1 MKFNKW
7 ILIGLF
13 LFVIVSFGTV
23 SANENITSEIAD
35 QTVDD
40 TSCNLEVD
48 TSDDVV
54 QTGFDEDILMED
66 SSSAGEDLDVEVT
79 NVFHGYENTITVR
92 YPNATGS
99 VDITVGDKTY
109 NSNFTNGKAIQV
121 ISDYNDGVNNVSVKY
136 NNLTKLA
143 SFKVL
148 DGIVTYKN
156 FYDYFN
162 ADNSYKFHDYI
173 PEGVTLDFQGNIT
186 FITLNKTEDFNILS
200 ININKPVNIISTTN
214 DAFIDFNG
222 KAGSLLG
229 EYQGS
234 TFTISNGGSWSNVTG
249 ITIHNTQVW
258 IYNTHHV
265 TLDRIRVLVEDARI
279 GSGVGATSVRAN
291 STWCTVKNSYF
302 YTRNNGGSSSLVM
315 AWADYCTFDNNT
327 VVGEGKVGNLI
338 YLTTYN
344 VDFPV
349 GVIPNCHNNIT
360 NNRMYGP
367 SGDSN
372 ICWMLVIS
380 GGDTLLLNNT
390 MIYKGDGIMNQW
402 VDTSWYGGDA
412 VPVGNKYIGNKMYG
426 GCGMKVS
433 GNSIAYDNIVG
444 GEVTLSS
451 NVTFY
456 NNTVESLKIPGANNN
471 NTVIYNNT
479 IKKCSVVSNK
489 VLNNT
494 PGDYSL
500 NLVIHDNII
509 DSLTIYADNI
519 TFYNNLVGSAGIDG
533 GSNIQI
539 NNSYFKSIYLG
550 NECINLTFTNNT
562 VDGMVYVFSN
572 DNTII
577 GNKINAIG
585 DYAIDLK
592 KTSGNIVANNY
603 LLSSKE
609 FGNSAVKFTNENI
622 IKDNYPI
629 APDVLINVELID
641 NFENI
646 VTITVPNSTGAVTIE
661 VSDRKY
667 TLTLESGAAT
677 QRILGLDPGNY
688 NLTVKYQDDKS
699 PIYATNATSIRVPK
713 IDTYI
718 FQVPVTEYIEGNV
731 KLSITLPSDADGKV
745 VINNIYQ
752 FDVVNG
758 NCSAV
763 LDLTEGEYDITV
775 EFTNSSRYAD
785 KSIQV
790 HIKVNHNPESV
801 LTLADVSTYYLSG
814 KVTAKLTDYN
824 NSPIANVNV
833 TISINGKIITAL
845 TDKDGVAV
853 ADYSLGVGTY
863 KISADFKG
871 NDNYNFSSAEA
882 TLKVLSRFSANRN
895 IVMNYYDGSKYS
907 VRVFDDNGKF
917 AAGQSVSFNIN
928 GKKSAVKTDK
938 NGYATL
944 TITNLPGKY
953 TLTATYKGHSV
964 KNTIQ
969 VKQNLK
975 TSKVTVKKSAKSFV
989 LKATLSKVKG
999 KKLTFKFKGKK
1010 YTAKT
1015 DKNGVAKVT
1024 IKKNVIKMLKKG
1036 KKYTFTV
1043 KYVSNTV
1050 KNKVIVK

>member
-1 MKFNKW
+1 MVVC
-7 ILIGLF
+7 LF
-13 LFVIVSFGTV
+13 LLALLSFGCV
-23 SANENITSEIAD
+23 SASDNNATDSEITSPEDI
-35 QTVDD
+35 T
-40 TSCNLEVD
+40 L
-48 TSDDVV
+48 
-54 QTGFDEDILMED
+54 DEDILMEEEP
-66 SSSAGEDLDVEVT
+66 SSAEEELDVEVT
-79 NVFHGYENTITVR
+79 NVFNGYENTITVR

-99 VDITVGDKTY
+99 VDITVGDRTY
-109 NSNFTNGKAIQV
+109 NSNFTDGMATQV
-121 ISDYNDGVNNVSVKY
+121 ISDYNNGVNNVSVKY

-148 DGIVTYKN
+148 DGIVTYKT

-162 ADNSYKFHDYI
+162 ADDRYKLHDYI
-173 PEGVTLDFQGNIT
+173 PNGVTLDFQGNIT
-186 FITLNKTEDFNILS
+186 FINLNKTEDFNILS
-200 ININKPVNIISTTN
+200 ININKPVNIVSTTN

-258 IYNTHHV
+258 VYNTHHV
-265 TLDRIRVLVEDARI
+265 TLDRIRVIVEDARI
-279 GSGVGATSVRAN
+279 GSGVGATSIRAN

-315 AWADYCTFDNNT
+315 AWADYSTFDNNT
-327 VVGEGKVGNLI
+327 VVGEGNVGNLI

-349 GVIPNCHNNIT
+349 DVIPNCHNNIT

-367 SGDSN
+367 SKDAD

-380 GGDTLLLNNT
+380 GRDTLLLNNT
-390 MIYKGDGIMNQW
+390 MTYSGNGIQNQW
-402 VDTSWYGGDA
+402 VDTAWYGGDA
-412 VPVGNKYIGNKMYG
+412 VPVGNTYIGNKMYG
-426 GCGMKVS
+426 GCGMQVS
-433 GNSIAYDNIVG
+433 ANSIVYDNIVG
-444 GEVTLSS
+444 GKVTLAS

-456 NNTVESLKIPGANNN
+456 NNTVEALTISNNVVSINLYNNIIKKFSINANNFA
-471 NTVIYNNT
+471 TY
-479 IKKCSVVSNK
+479 
-489 VLNNT
+489 
-494 PGDYSL
+494 G
-500 NLVIHDNII
+500 NII
-509 DSLTIYADNI
+509 DSLTFEGDNF
-519 TFYNNLVGSAGIDG
+519 TFYNNQVGSGGIDG
-533 GSNIQI
+533 GSNILI
-539 NNSYFKSIYLG
+539 NGSYFKTLYLG
-550 NECINLTFTNNT
+550 NACENLTFSNNV
-562 VDGMVYVFSN
+562 VDGVLYVLSN
-572 DNTII
+572 NNKII
-577 GNKINAIG
+577 GNKINSSH
-585 DYAIDLK
+585 DYAIDVR
-592 KTSGNIVANNY
+592 KTSGNIITNNY

-609 FGNSAVKFTNENI
+609 FGDSAVKFTNENI
-622 IKDNYPI
+622 IRDNYPI

-646 VTITVPNSTGAVTIE
+646 VTVTVPNSTGAVTIE

-667 TLTLESGAAT
+667 TLTLENGAAT
-677 QRILGLDPGNY
+677 QRISGLDPGNY

-718 FQVPVTEYIEGNV
+718 LQVPVTEYIEGNV
-731 KLSITLPSDADGKV
+731 KVSITLPGDADGKV

-763 LDLTEGEYDITV
+763 LDFTEGEYDITV

-785 KSIQV
+785 MSIPV
-790 HIKVNHNPESV
+790 HIKVNHNPKSV
-801 LTLADVSTYYLSG
+801 LTLADVSTYYLTG

-824 NSPIANVNV
+824 NSPIVNVNV
-833 TISINGKIITAL
+833 TININGKSITAL
-845 TDKDGVAV
+845 TDNEGVAV
-853 ADYSLGVGTY
+853 ADYNLGVGTY

-871 NDNYNFSSAEA
+871 NDNYNVRSAEA
-882 TLKVLSRFSANRN
+882 TLKVLSRFSANKN
-895 IVMNYYDGSKYS
+895 IEMNYYDGSKYS

-928 GKKSAVKTDK
+928 GKKSTVKTDK

-953 TLTATYKGHSV
+953 TVTASYKGQSI

-975 TSKVTVKKSAKSFV
+975 ASKVTVKKSAKSFV

-999 KKLTFKFKGKK
+999 KKLTFKFNGKT

-1015 DKNGVAKVT
+1015 DKKGVAKVT
-1024 IKKNVIKMLKKG
+1024 IKKNIIKKLKKG

-1050 KNKVIVK
+1050 KSQVTVK